1 MTNPLQYSCLE
12 NTMNSMKRQKDMTL
26 KDELCKLVG
35 AQCAPF
41 PSPGDLPN
49 PGLKPGSP
57 ALQTDALPSEPL
69 GKPLHFSSVFPKT
82 SMFTLSISCLTTSS
96 LLSFTDLT
104 FQVPLQ
110 YCSLQYQTLLPP
122 PVTSTTGC
130 CFAFAPSVDFFWSYF
145 STVLQ

>member
-1 MTNPLQYSCLE
+1 
-12 NTMNSMKRQKDMTL
+12 MNSMKRQKDMTL

-41 PSPGDLPN
+41 PSPGDRPN

-57 ALQTDALPSEPL
+57 AVQTDALPSEPL

-82 SMFTLSISCLTTSS
+82 SMFTLAISCLTTSS

-130 CFAFAPSVDFFWSYF
+130 CFAFAPSVHFFWSYF